1 MNIERYKIEGV
12 TATNYA
18 CGYPQATA
26 LQTKL
31 VELGFSCTSVT
42 DTYSNGYEGTFTAV
56 INSEFAIYFVC
67 NGSNN
72 TDGPSMQVKGNGSDL
87 GAQIT
92 CNGYVD
98 SLNHVSYLNIIKTD
112 DILLIGFSDYNDAA
126 YKFDLMFLDYDGVHT
141 CTWLPTTNTPLT
153 LYDVSGAVKATYND
167 MYNIAIPDVDKG
179 LFRSFL
185 ITKNDGFVDMINI
198 NPHFYNVSTGFPFTY
213 DLPVLINGVK
223 FLPLNDYTLLKLE

>member
-12 TATNYA
+12 TATTYA

-112 DILLIGFSDYNDAA
+112 DIG
-126 YKFDLMFLDYDGVHT
+126 
-141 CTWLPTTNTPLT
+141 
-153 LYDVSGAVKATYND
+153 
-167 MYNIAIPDVDKG
+167 
-179 LFRSFL
+179 
-185 ITKNDGFVDMINI
+185 
-198 NPHFYNVSTGFPFTY
+198 
-213 DLPVLINGVK
+213 
-223 FLPLNDYTLLKLE
+223 